1 MNNICYKTML
11 GIAATSALMV
21 GTAMAHEGGT
31 ATAGYLGDSSGHYV
45 LDSSGHC
52 VYTSSWSKEVAT
64 KECNPELFPEEE
76 VAAAPAPPPMP
87 VYEKHTVSATALFD
101 FDKYALKPAGK
112 EAISGIVDEIKAS
125 ATKVIDINVVGHT
138 DSIGTEEYNQEL
150 SVRRANA
157 VKEFMVN
164 EGIDPGIID
173 VKGMGELEPVASN
186 STAEGRALNR
196 RVEISVAVET
206 PK

>member
-11 GIAATSALMV
+11 GIAASTALITGV
-21 GTAMAHEGGT
+21 AMAHEGGM
-31 ATAGYLGDSSGHYV
+31 ASAGYLGDSSGHYV
-45 LDSSGHC
+45 TDSSGHC
-52 VYTSSWSKEVAT
+52 VYTSSWTRELAT
-64 KECNPELFPEEE
+64 KECNPELFPEE

-87 VYEKHTVSATALFD
+87 VYEKHTISATALFD
-101 FDKYALKPAGK
+101 FDKYALKPEGK
-112 EAISGIVDEIKAS
+112 EAISGLVDEIKAS
-125 ATKVIDINVVGHT
+125 TAKVIDINVVGHT

-157 VKEFMVN
+157 VKEFMVS

-173 VKGMGELEPVASN
+173 VKGMGEADPVASN
-186 STAEGRALNR
+186 ATAEGRAQNR